1 MTCAQGGSDC
11 IPTKAY
17 YDEKLL
23 VGYRWYDQHK
33 VAPAFE
39 FGFGL
44 SYTSFEYQALR
55 CTATTCTFTVENSGK
70 VAGAEV
76 AQLYLSFPARSDSLP
91 LILAL
96 YDGTTLTVL
105 CYHSAGEPPKQLKGV
120 AKIKLAAGETRPVSL
135 PLSQRDFSI
144 WSEQMNDWVV
154 VVAGEFEVFVGS
166 SSRDIRLHS
175 VLKTRGDRHGPAF

>member
-1 MTCAQGGSDC
+1 MADVTCAQGGSDC

-105 CYHSAGEPPKQLKGV
+105 CYHSAGEPPKQLKAFQKVQLAPG
-120 AKIKLAAGETRPVSL
+120 AKKTLTLALTPRS
-135 PLSQRDFSI
+135 FSI
-144 WSEQMNDWVV
+144 WSVDAHTWTVV
-154 VVAGEFEVFVGS
+154 GGEFGVSVGG
-166 SSRDIRLHS
+166 SSRDVRLSTTVHVTPRS
-175 VLKTRGDRHGPAF
+175 WE